1 MAINVEAF
9 PGREILVD
17 GIPHLYFGGTA
28 YLGLQTFPKF
38 QQLYI
43 ENVKRY
49 GTNYGASRMS
59 NIRLSVFEEA
69 ESYLAK
75 LVGSESCITLS
86 SGYLAGQFILRF
98 LQGKKHKFFYAPNS
112 HSALQAKKPK
122 NYVTYA
128 SLSFA
133 LNSHLTAN
141 DSITPVIFLDSID
154 FSGGNYPDF
163 NGLKSLPLHK
173 CIVVVDD
180 SHGIGIVGK
189 NGEGV
194 FKSIE
199 KLNPRGLYV
208 CCSLGKGFGIQA
220 GAIFGTETNI
230 DKMKETPFFGGA
242 SPAAP
247 SAMATLLDATS
258 IYGNRRKLLKT
269 NIVYFLDRLAQL
281 EKFRFMP
288 EHSAFT
294 FKNPKLVALLKKHHI
309 IITDFNYPN
318 EHTDMMSRIVISA
331 SHTKTDI
338 EKLVFIL
345 NSSDYK

>member
-1 MAINVEAF
+1 MAIDLNTF
-9 PGREILVD
+9 PGREILINNV
-17 GIPHLYFGGTA
+17 PYLYFGGTA
-28 YLGLQTFPKF
+28 YLGLQTLPQF

-59 NIRLSVFEEA
+59 NVRLSLFDEA
-69 ESYLAK
+69 EAYLAN

-86 SGYLAGQFILRF
+86 SGYLAGQFMLRF
-98 LQGKKHKFFYAPNS
+98 LQEKKHKFFYAPNS
-112 HSALQAKKPK
+112 HSAIQAQKHK

-141 DSITPVIFLDSID
+141 ESIIPVVFLDSID

-163 NGLKSLPLHK
+163 NGLKTLPLHK
-173 CIVVVDD
+173 CIVVIDD

-189 NGEGV
+189 TGEGV

-199 KLNPRGLYV
+199 NLNPKELYV

-220 GAIFGTETNI
+220 GAIFGRKIAI

-247 SAMATLLDATS
+247 AALATLLNATT
-258 IYGNRRKLLKT
+258 IYQSRRKLLRANIT
-269 NIVYFLDRLAQL
+269 NFLDSLDKP
-281 EKFRFMP
+281 EKFHNMP
-288 EHSAFT
+288 EHGAFT
-294 FKNPKLVALLKKHHI
+294 FKNPKLVSLLKKHNI

-318 EHTDMMSRIVISA
+318 ERANTMSRIIISA
-331 SHTKTDI
+331 HHTTHDI
-338 EKLVFIL
+338 NKLNTVI
-345 NSSDYK
+345 NSN